1 MNLRVAIF
9 AVLSA
14 LSAFAAVGAEELSDT
29 EVWNKGV
36 DLYRAGDVTNAL
48 QVLRPLLLTR
58 EYGARAAEVVAKLEH
73 ERGNIEE
80 AASAAQIALRAN
92 PGDAKANRN
101 FTRAIDGLPELRET
115 KRIEAA
121 LNAAQGRDP
130 GALMLG
136 ATREAR
142 RLMEDVGGYTTNSAA
157 RVVELSDRLSA
168 KAEAI
173 ADSWL
178 PVKEAICRAV
188 TNEEQAATIVM
199 QVDEARR
206 KTRLAARRIADIDPE
221 AYPAVSDV
229 EHDCTRFLK
238 MTILPPDAIDE
249 DLVAQSNA
257 WQDVEAFN
265 GRDWQRDALD
275 YTRAFRARFPAWAL
289 AYEQQAQSDTNR
301 PPFTAEDQAKVS
313 ALATELEKIQM
324 ECVDKPLPP
333 SQEQALD
340 IIRQIGGLLPKGG
353 GSGGQQNQGQQQPQ
367 EGEGQPQPQQGDGQQ
382 DQNQGDNGEEQTQ
395 EQEAVEAE
403 EDGKEAEAAE
413 EPSEDEK
420 AIDAI
425 LRKAQERSDEH
436 EADKKARMRKAPL
449 PPNERD
455 W

>member
-367 EGEGQPQPQQGDGQQ
+367 DGEGQPQPQQGDGQQ

>member
-58 EYGARAAEVVAKLEH
+58 EYGARAAEVMAKLEH

-130 GALMLG
+130 GALMLD

-353 GSGGQQNQGQQQPQ
+353 GSVGQQNQGQQQPQ

-395 EQEAVEAE
+395 EQEAAEAE